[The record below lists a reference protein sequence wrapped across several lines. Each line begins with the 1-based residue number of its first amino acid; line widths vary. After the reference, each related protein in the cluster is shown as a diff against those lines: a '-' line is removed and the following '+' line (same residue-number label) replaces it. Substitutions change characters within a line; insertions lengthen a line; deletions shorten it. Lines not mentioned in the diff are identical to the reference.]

1 MTFPANAPDASPI
14 GTFTEVSALHAA
26 TKASVDAVTAKLIA
40 APATAANQATV
51 LSALGAP
58 ADAAYTT
65 GNGTLV
71 ALLKAMLASLNDTS
85 AAATVSEATTQRIGT
100 RAYGATQR
108 IAVATASTS
117 TGAVVTLPKGEVMLQ
132 ADTDCFIQIG
142 TGGSAATATTTTSI
156 PLVAGEKFHLQA
168 PTGQFIAVI
177 RKTAD
182 GFLYITPV
190 A

>member
-1 MTFPANAPDASPI
+1 MTWLAQSPT
-14 GTFTEVSALHAA
+14 GVSLLDGAEVTTLHGN
-26 TKASVDAVTAKLIA
+26 TVAKLEA
-40 APATAANQATV
+40 MRLLLVTQAGY
-51 LSALGAP
+51 LDGLEGGIGAP

-65 GNGTLV
+65 GSGTMI
-71 ALLKAMLASLNDTS
+71 ALLKAMLASLNDT
-85 AAATVSEATTQRIGT
+85 ATAATITESGTQRIGT

-117 TGAVVTLPKGEVMLQ
+117 TGAVVTLPKGEVMVQ

-142 TGGSAATATTTTSI
+142 TGGSAATATATTSI